1 MRMKK
6 IVIICKGGFGK
17 EVLAYVHDAFPHGS
31 DYRFD
36 RIHDLFPEE
45 EFHPQPDEVFIVAN
59 GEPAVR
65 EKLTRRIEKAG
76 GTLLTLIHPTCWV
89 AKTATIGNGA
99 ILCPYSS
106 VGPDAVLAA
115 HVILNVYAGCG
126 HDARIGSFAT
136 FCPYSVAGGAA
147 KIGERVFL
155 GSHAFVAPKLTV
167 GNDSKISAGAIVLRN
182 VPAKSLAMGN
192 PAQSRV
198 LFPRPTTLPD

>member
-1 MRMKK
+1 MKK

-17 EVLAYVHDAFPHGS
+17 EVLEYVHDAFPHGS
-31 DYRFD
+31 DYCFD
-36 RIHDLFPEE
+36 RIHDLFPEQ
-45 EFHPQPDEVFIVAN
+45 EFHPQPDEVFMVAN
-59 GEPAVR
+59 GEPSVR
-65 EKLTRRIEKAG
+65 QKLTRRIEKAG

-106 VGPDAVLAA
+106 VGPDVVLAP

-126 HDARIGSFAT
+126 HDAQIGSFAT
-136 FCPYSVAGGAA
+136 FCPYAAVGGAA
-147 KIGERVFL
+147 KIGERAFL

-167 GNDSKISAGAIVLRN
+167 GNDSKISAGAIVLSN
-182 VPAKSLAMGN
+182 VPANSLALGN